1 MVMESKFKAAGHP
14 VHPMLIVFPLGL
26 LATATIF
33 DGIRA
38 ARKDPKW
45 SEVGHYM
52 LGAGVI
58 GGLVAAVPGLVDF
71 LAIPN
76 NTRAKRMGL
85 MHGVGNVIATGLFA
99 ASWLA
104 RRDNPGYPSRTALGL
119 SAAGTGLSVVTG
131 WLGGELVDRLGVGVD
146 EGAHLNAPNALS
158 GKPAYMSSATEDI
171 AA

>member
-1 MVMESKFKAAGHP
+1 MEAKFKAAGHA

-38 ARKDPKW
+38 ATHDGRW

-58 GGLVAAVPGLVDF
+58 GGLVAAVPGTVDYF
-71 LAIPN
+71 AIPG
-76 NTRAKRMGL
+76 NTRARRIGL
-85 MHGVGNVIATGLFA
+85 AHGIGNVIATGLFG

-104 RRDNPGYPSRTALGL
+104 RRHRPRRPGPGAITL
-119 SAAGTGLSVVTG
+119 SIAGTTLALITG
-131 WLGGELVDRLGVGVD
+131 WLGGELVERLGIGVD
-146 EGAHLNAPNALS
+146 DGAHANSPNSLS
-158 GKPAYMSSATEDI
+158 DRSAEETAQ